1 MVKSYPWITYKWRN
15 MDLKIFRWF
24 WHFWRWFGSKVKAL
38 KWEDIMILSKMTFI
52 LTNYITERTALRFS
66 KFLIWEGKGLIFW
79 VNSSFPFPN
88 RTVYLFANVLEKVL
102 PWFYAIFSIVRQRAP
117 RPTPKIILID
127 QKLHSLM
134 PIVLNFPLDWYIF
147 IEPLQWSIIPQVFL
161 KIKILHFCPSIEK
174 ELQIKQ
180 EIWQRKLREAFWIKK
195 FEQCDKSVM
204 EIPPT
209 KRQQNWGK
217 I

>member
-1 MVKSYPWITYKWRN
+1 M
-15 MDLKIFRWF
+15 
-24 WHFWRWFGSKVKAL
+24 
-38 KWEDIMILSKMTFI
+38 
-52 LTNYITERTALRFS
+52 RFS
-66 KFLIWEGKGLIFW
+66 KFWIWEGKGFIFW

-88 RTVYLFANVLEKVL
+88 RTVYLFANVLEKVF
-102 PWFYAIFSIVRQRAP
+102 PWFYAIFSIVRQRAS

-147 IEPLQWSIIPQVFL
+147 IGSLQSSIISQVFL
-161 KIKILHFCPSIEK
+161 KIIILHFCPSIEK
-174 ELQIKQ
+174 EPQIKQ

-195 FEQCDKSVM
+195 FEQCGKSVM
-204 EIPPT
+204 EIPQT

-217 I
+217 IYDDS